1 MTKTS
6 IHELI
11 IDTLTSR
18 YKESTSI
25 SGYTELMTKYQQSND
40 RTDREKFIFRSH
52 PSFRGKP
59 WYDWC
64 MIKYETGDSTE
75 SPTSSEEEITPS
87 NYFPAK
93 ILAIFNLPQ
102 DDNEIE
108 GKRGDLVLLVHVCD
122 YNTHLQDTLL
132 TEAWYLEYKEGIAYQ
147 PELDDTTRNV
157 LDNMIKVKAEFPI
170 LRVVC
175 PTTIVERIMVI
186 EEMPKLKKFIKRD
199 DPKDSKRV
207 VYIRNMD
214 VWPSFFEL

>member
-1 MTKTS
+1 
-6 IHELI
+6 
-11 IDTLTSR
+11 
-18 YKESTSI
+18 
-25 SGYTELMTKYQQSND
+25 
-40 RTDREKFIFRSH
+40 
-52 PSFRGKP
+52 
-59 WYDWC
+59 

-186 EEMPKLKKFIKRD
+186 EEMPKLKMFIKRD